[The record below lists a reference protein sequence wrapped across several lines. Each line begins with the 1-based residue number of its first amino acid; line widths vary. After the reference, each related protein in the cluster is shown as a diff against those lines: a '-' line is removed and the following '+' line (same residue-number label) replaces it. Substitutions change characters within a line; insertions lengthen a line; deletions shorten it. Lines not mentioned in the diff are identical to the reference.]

1 MKNVL
6 VTGHNGFLGKI
17 LLKKLKNKKL
27 NIYGISRG
35 TNPILECVNYQGDVT
50 ELNNLHN
57 ILSSKNIDT
66 VIHLAG
72 KAIVSECEENPFDA
86 FKINGLGTA
95 AVLEASRITNVKK
108 IISIETDKV
117 YGTQKLMPTPETSK
131 LNPGGP
137 YEFSKFLSSKI
148 ADFYRNYYKMNIVS
162 LRPANLIGGGDH
174 NSTRIMP
181 NAFKH
186 ILEGKG
192 IPIYEEAKKM
202 TRDFIYVS
210 DVAEAIYI
218 LSTSNN
224 KHYKYNLSPNKKI
237 NIFEFGML
245 INKTLNYK
253 VPPQIIKKN
262 INFKEIPEQ
271 SIDGSLFQKE
281 FNFKYTDLRTI
292 IKKSFLEYKEI
303 STDVF

>member
-6 VTGHNGFLGKI
+6 ITGHNGFLGKV
-17 LLKKLKNKKL
+17 LLRKLQKKNL
-27 NIYGISRG
+27 NIFGISRG
-35 TNPILECVNYQGDVT
+35 INQGLECVNYLGDVT
-50 ELNNLHN
+50 NLNILHN
-57 ILSSKNIDT
+57 IMSSKNIDT

-95 AVLEASRITNVKK
+95 AVLEASRITHVKK
-108 IISIETDKV
+108 IISVETDKV
-117 YGTQKLMPTPETSK
+117 YGNQKIMPTPETSK

-137 YEFSKFLSSKI
+137 YEFSKVLSSEI
-148 ADFYRNYYKMNIVS
+148 SDFYRNYYKMNIISV
-162 LRPANLIGGGDH
+162 RPANLIGGGDH
-174 NSTRIMP
+174 NTTRIMP

-210 DVAEAIYI
+210 DVADALYI
-218 LSTSNN
+218 LSINDN
-224 KHYKYNLSPNKKI
+224 KHHKYNLSPNKKI

-262 INFKEIPEQ
+262 IKFKEIPEQ

-281 FNFKYTDLRTI
+281 YNFKYTDLKTI
-292 IKKSFLEYKEI
+292 IKKSFLDYKKN
-303 STDVF
+303 

>member
-6 VTGHNGFLGKI
+6 ITGHNGFLGKV
-17 LLKKLKNKKL
+17 LLKKLQKKNL
-27 NIYGISRG
+27 NIFGISRG
-35 TNPILECVNYQGDVT
+35 INQGLECVNYLGEVT
-50 ELNNLHN
+50 NLNILHN
-57 ILSSKNIDT
+57 IMSSKNIDT

-95 AVLEASRITNVKK
+95 AVLEASRITHVKK
-108 IISIETDKV
+108 IISVETDKV
-117 YGTQKLMPTPETSK
+117 YGNQKIMPTPETSK

-137 YEFSKFLSSKI
+137 YEFSKVLSSEI
-148 ADFYRNYYKMNIVS
+148 SDFYRNYYNMNIISV
-162 LRPANLIGGGDH
+162 RPANLIGGGDH
-174 NSTRIMP
+174 NTTRIMP

-210 DVAEAIYI
+210 DVADALYI
-218 LSTSNN
+218 LSINNN
-224 KHYKYNLSPNKKI
+224 KHHKYNLSPNKKI

-253 VPPQIIKKN
+253 VPPQIIKKK

-281 FNFKYTDLRTI
+281 YNFKYTDLKTI
-292 IKKSFLEYKEI
+292 IKKSFLEYKKI
-303 STDVF
+303 N

>member
-6 VTGHNGFLGKI
+6 ITGHNGFLGKV
-17 LLKKLKNKKL
+17 LLKKLEKKNL
-27 NIYGISRG
+27 NIFGISRG
-35 TNPILECVNYQGDVT
+35 INQSLECVNYLGDVT
-50 ELNNLHN
+50 NLNILHN
-57 ILSSKNIDT
+57 IMSSKNIDT

-95 AVLEASRITNVKK
+95 AVLEASRITHVKK
-108 IISIETDKV
+108 IISVETDKV
-117 YGTQKLMPTPETSK
+117 YGNQKIMPTPETSK

-137 YEFSKFLSSKI
+137 YEFSKVLSSEI
-148 ADFYRNYYKMNIVS
+148 SDFYRNYYNMNIISV
-162 LRPANLIGGGDH
+162 RPANLIGGGDH
-174 NSTRIMP
+174 NTTRIMP

-210 DVAEAIYI
+210 DVADALYI
-218 LSTSNN
+218 LSINNN
-224 KHYKYNLSPNKKI
+224 KHHKYNLSPNKKI

-262 INFKEIPEQ
+262 IKFKEIPEQ

-281 FNFKYTDLRTI
+281 YNFKYTDLKTI
-292 IKKSFLEYKEI
+292 IKKSFLEYKKI
-303 STDVF
+303 N

>member
-6 VTGHNGFLGKI
+6 ITGHNGFLGKV
-17 LLKKLKNKKL
+17 LLKKLQKKNL
-27 NIYGISRG
+27 NIFGISRG
-35 TNPILECVNYQGDVT
+35 INQGLECVNYLGDVT
-50 ELNNLHN
+50 NLNILHN
-57 ILSSKNIDT
+57 IMSSKNIDT

-95 AVLEASRITNVKK
+95 AVLEASRITHVKK
-108 IISIETDKV
+108 IISVETDKV
-117 YGTQKLMPTPETSK
+117 YGNQKIMPTPETSK

-137 YEFSKFLSSKI
+137 YEFSKVLSSEI
-148 ADFYRNYYKMNIVS
+148 SDFYRNYYKMNIISV
-162 LRPANLIGGGDH
+162 RPANLIGGGDH
-174 NSTRIMP
+174 NTTRIMP

-210 DVAEAIYI
+210 DVADALYI
-218 LSTSNN
+218 LSINNN

-237 NIFEFGML
+237 NIFDFGML

-281 FNFKYTDLRTI
+281 YNFKYTDLKTI
-292 IKKSFLEYKEI
+292 IKKSFLEYKKN
-303 STDVF
+303 

>member
-6 VTGHNGFLGKI
+6 ITGHNGFLGKV
-17 LLKKLKNKKL
+17 LLKKLQKKNL
-27 NIYGISRG
+27 NIFGISRG
-35 TNPILECVNYQGDVT
+35 INQGLECVNYLGDVT
-50 ELNNLHN
+50 NLNILHN
-57 ILSSKNIDT
+57 IMSSKNIDT

-95 AVLEASRITNVKK
+95 AVLEASRITHVKK
-108 IISIETDKV
+108 IISVETDKV
-117 YGTQKLMPTPETSK
+117 YGNQKIMPTPETSK

-137 YEFSKFLSSKI
+137 YEFSKVLSSEI
-148 ADFYRNYYKMNIVS
+148 SDFYRNYYKMNIISV
-162 LRPANLIGGGDH
+162 RPANLIGGGDH
-174 NSTRIMP
+174 NTTRIMP

-210 DVAEAIYI
+210 DVADALYI
-218 LSTSNN
+218 LSINNN
-224 KHYKYNLSPNKKI
+224 KHHKYNLSPNKKI

-281 FNFKYTDLRTI
+281 YNFKYTDLKTI
-292 IKKSFLEYKEI
+292 IKKSFLEYKKN
-303 STDVF
+303 

>member
-6 VTGHNGFLGKI
+6 ITGHNGFLGKA

-27 NIYGISRG
+27 NIFGISRG
-35 TNPILECVNYQGDVT
+35 INPSLDCVNYAGDVT
-50 ELNNLHN
+50 NLNTLHN
-57 ILSSKNIDT
+57 IMSSKNIDT

-72 KAIVSECEENPFDA
+72 KAIVSECEESPFDA

-95 AVLEASRITNVKK
+95 AVLEASRITHVKK
-108 IISIETDKV
+108 IISVETDKV
-117 YGTQKLMPTPETSK
+117 YGTQKIMPTPETSK
-131 LNPGGP
+131 LNSGSP
-137 YEFSKFLSSKI
+137 YEFSKALSSYI
-148 ADFYRNYYKMNIVS
+148 SDFYRNYYKMNVISV
-162 LRPANLIGGGDH
+162 RPANLIGGGDH
-174 NSTRIMP
+174 NTTRIMP

-186 ILEGKG
+186 MLEGKG

-210 DVAEAIYI
+210 DVAEALYI
-218 LSTSNN
+218 LSVNDN

-281 FNFKYTDLRTI
+281 YKFKYTDLKTI
-292 IKKSFLEYKEI
+292 IKESFLAYKKNI
-303 STDVF
+303 N

>member
-6 VTGHNGFLGKI
+6 ITGHNGFLGKA

-27 NIYGISRG
+27 NIFGISRG
-35 TNPILECVNYQGDVT
+35 INPSLECVNYVGDVT
-50 ELNNLHN
+50 NLNTLHN
-57 ILSSKNIDT
+57 IMSSKNIDT

-95 AVLEASRITNVKK
+95 AVLEASRITHVKK
-108 IISIETDKV
+108 IISVETDKV
-117 YGTQKLMPTPETSK
+117 YGIQKIMPTPENSK
-131 LNPGGP
+131 LNAGTP
-137 YEFSKFLSSKI
+137 YEFSKALSSKI
-148 ADFYRNYYKMNIVS
+148 SDFYRYYYKMNIISV
-162 LRPANLIGGGDH
+162 RPANLIGGGDH
-174 NSTRIMP
+174 NTTRIMP

-186 ILEGKG
+186 MLEGKG

-202 TRDFIYVS
+202 TRDFIYVL
-210 DVAEAIYI
+210 DVAEALYI
-218 LSTSNN
+218 LCINNN

-281 FNFKYTDLRTI
+281 YNFKYTDLKTI
-292 IKKSFLEYKEI
+292 IKKSFLEYKKPI
-303 STDVF
+303 F

>member
-6 VTGHNGFLGKI
+6 ITGHNGFLGKV
-17 LLKKLKNKKL
+17 LLKKLQKKNL
-27 NIYGISRG
+27 NIFGISRG
-35 TNPILECVNYQGDVT
+35 INQGLECVNYLGDVT
-50 ELNNLHN
+50 NLNILHN
-57 ILSSKNIDT
+57 IMSSKNIDT

-95 AVLEASRITNVKK
+95 AVLEASRITHVKK
-108 IISIETDKV
+108 IISVETDKV
-117 YGTQKLMPTPETSK
+117 YGNQKIMPTPETSK

-137 YEFSKFLSSKI
+137 YEFSKVLSSEI
-148 ADFYRNYYKMNIVS
+148 SDFYRNYYKMNIISV
-162 LRPANLIGGGDH
+162 RPANLIGGRDH
-174 NSTRIMP
+174 NTTRIMP

-210 DVAEAIYI
+210 DVADALYI
-218 LSTSNN
+218 LSINNN
-224 KHYKYNLSPNKKI
+224 KHHKYNLSPNKKI

-281 FNFKYTDLRTI
+281 YNFKYTDLKTI
-292 IKKSFLEYKEI
+292 IKKSFLEYKKN
-303 STDVF
+303 

>member
-6 VTGHNGFLGKI
+6 ITGHNGFLGKALI
-17 LLKKLKNKKL
+17 KKLKNKNL
-27 NIYGISRG
+27 NIFGISRG
-35 TNPILECVNYQGDVT
+35 INPGLECVNYFGDVT
-50 ELNNLHN
+50 NLNTLHN
-57 ILSSKNIDT
+57 IMSSKNIDT

-95 AVLEASRITNVKK
+95 AVLEASRITHVKK
-108 IISIETDKV
+108 IISVETDKV
-117 YGTQKLMPTPETSK
+117 YGIQKIMPTPETCR

-137 YEFSKFLSSKI
+137 YEFSKFLSAEIS
-148 ADFYRNYYKMNIVS
+148 DFYRNYYKMNIISV
-162 LRPANLIGGGDH
+162 RPANLIGGGDH
-174 NSTRIMP
+174 NTTRIMP

-192 IPIYEEAKKM
+192 IPIYEEAKNM

-210 DVAEAIYI
+210 DVAEALYI
-218 LSTSNN
+218 LSINDN

-237 NIFEFGML
+237 NIFEFGKL
-245 INKTLNYK
+245 INKTLNCK
-253 VPPQIIKKN
+253 VPPKIIKKN

-281 FNFKYTDLRTI
+281 YNFKYTDLKTI
-292 IKKSFLEYKEI
+292 IKKSFLEYKKTI
-303 STDVF
+303 F

>member
-6 VTGHNGFLGKI
+6 ITGHNGFLGKA
-17 LLKKLKNKKL
+17 LLKKLQKKNL
-27 NIYGISRG
+27 NIFGISRG
-35 TNPILECVNYQGDVT
+35 INQGLECVNYLGDVT
-50 ELNNLHN
+50 NLNILHN
-57 ILSSKNIDT
+57 IMSSKNIDT

-95 AVLEASRITNVKK
+95 AVLEASRITHVKK
-108 IISIETDKV
+108 IISVETDKV
-117 YGTQKLMPTPETSK
+117 YGNQKIMPTPETSK

-137 YEFSKFLSSKI
+137 YEFSKVLSSEI
-148 ADFYRNYYKMNIVS
+148 SDFYRNYYKMNIISV
-162 LRPANLIGGGDH
+162 RPANLIGGGDH
-174 NSTRIMP
+174 NTTRIMP

-210 DVAEAIYI
+210 DVADALYI
-218 LSTSNN
+218 LSINNN
-224 KHYKYNLSPNKKI
+224 KHHKYNLSPNKKI

-281 FNFKYTDLRTI
+281 YNFKYTDLKTI
-292 IKKSFLEYKEI
+292 IKKSFLEYKKN
-303 STDVF
+303 

>member
-6 VTGHNGFLGKI
+6 ITGHNGFLGKV

-27 NIYGISRG
+27 NIFGISRG
-35 TNPILECVNYQGDVT
+35 INPCLECVNYVGDVT
-50 ELNNLHN
+50 NLNTLHN
-57 ILSSKNIDT
+57 IMSSKNIDT

-72 KAIVSECEENPFDA
+72 KAIVSECEESPFDA

-95 AVLEASRITNVKK
+95 AVLEASRITHVKK
-108 IISIETDKV
+108 IISVETDKV
-117 YGTQKLMPTPETSK
+117 YGIQKIMPTAETSK
-131 LNPGGP
+131 LNPGTP
-137 YEFSKFLSSKI
+137 YEFSKALSAEIS
-148 ADFYRNYYKMNIVS
+148 DFYRNYYKMNIISV
-162 LRPANLIGGGDH
+162 RPANLIGGEDH
-174 NSTRIMP
+174 NTTRIMP

-210 DVAEAIYI
+210 DVAEALYI
-218 LSTSNN
+218 ISINNN

-271 SIDGSLFQKE
+271 SIDGYLFQKE
-281 FNFKYTDLRTI
+281 YNFKYTDLKAI
-292 IKKSFLEYKEI
+292 IKKSFLEYKKP
-303 STDVF
+303 SS

>member
-6 VTGHNGFLGKI
+6 ITGHNGFLGKA
-17 LLKKLKNKKL
+17 LLKKLQKKNL
-27 NIYGISRG
+27 NIFGISRG
-35 TNPILECVNYQGDVT
+35 INLGLECVNYLGDVT
-50 ELNNLHN
+50 NLNILHN
-57 ILSSKNIDT
+57 IMSSKNIDT

-95 AVLEASRITNVKK
+95 AVLEASRITHVKK
-108 IISIETDKV
+108 IISVETDKV
-117 YGTQKLMPTPETSK
+117 YGNQKIMPTPETSK

-137 YEFSKFLSSKI
+137 YEFSKVLSSEI
-148 ADFYRNYYKMNIVS
+148 SDFYRNYYKMNIISV
-162 LRPANLIGGGDH
+162 RPANLIGGRDH
-174 NSTRIMP
+174 NTTRIMP

-202 TRDFIYVS
+202 TRDFIYIS
-210 DVAEAIYI
+210 DVADALYI
-218 LSTSNN
+218 LSTNNN
-224 KHYKYNLSPNKKI
+224 KHHKYNLSPNKKI

-281 FNFKYTDLRTI
+281 YNFKYTDLKTI
-292 IKKSFLEYKEI
+292 IKKSFLEYKKN
-303 STDVF
+303 

>member
-6 VTGHNGFLGKI
+6 ITGHNGFLGKV
-17 LLKKLKNKKL
+17 LLKKLQKKNL
-27 NIYGISRG
+27 NIFGISRG
-35 TNPILECVNYQGDVT
+35 INQGLECVNYLGEVT
-50 ELNNLHN
+50 NLNILNN
-57 ILSSKNIDT
+57 IMSSKNIDT

-95 AVLEASRITNVKK
+95 AVLEASRITHVKK
-108 IISIETDKV
+108 IISVETDKV
-117 YGTQKLMPTPETSK
+117 YGNQKIMPTPETSK

-137 YEFSKFLSSKI
+137 YEFSKVLSSEI
-148 ADFYRNYYKMNIVS
+148 SDFYRNYYNMNIISV
-162 LRPANLIGGGDH
+162 RPANLIGGEDH
-174 NSTRIMP
+174 NTTRIMP

-210 DVAEAIYI
+210 DVADALYI
-218 LSTSNN
+218 LSINNN
-224 KHYKYNLSPNKKI
+224 KHHTYNLSPNKKI

-253 VPPQIIKKN
+253 VPPQIIKKK

-281 FNFKYTDLRTI
+281 YNFKYTDLKTI
-292 IKKSFLEYKEI
+292 IKKSFLEYKKI
-303 STDVF
+303 N

>member
-6 VTGHNGFLGKI
+6 ITGHNGFLGKV
-17 LLKKLKNKKL
+17 LLKKLQKKNL
-27 NIYGISRG
+27 NIFGISRG
-35 TNPILECVNYQGDVT
+35 INQGLECVNYLGEVT
-50 ELNNLHN
+50 NLNILHN
-57 ILSSKNIDT
+57 IMSSKNIDT

-95 AVLEASRITNVKK
+95 AVLEASRITHVKK

-117 YGTQKLMPTPETSK
+117 YGNQKIMPTPETSK

-137 YEFSKFLSSKI
+137 YEFSKVLSSEI
-148 ADFYRNYYKMNIVS
+148 SDFYRNYYNMNIISV
-162 LRPANLIGGGDH
+162 RPANLIGGGDH
-174 NSTRIMP
+174 NTTRIMP

-210 DVAEAIYI
+210 DVADALYI
-218 LSTSNN
+218 LSINNN
-224 KHYKYNLSPNKKI
+224 KHHKYNLSPNKKI

-253 VPPQIIKKN
+253 VPPQIIKKK

-281 FNFKYTDLRTI
+281 YNFKYTDLKTI
-292 IKKSFLEYKEI
+292 IKKSFLEYKKI
-303 STDVF
+303 N

>member
-6 VTGHNGFLGKI
+6 ITGHNGFLGKV
-17 LLKKLKNKKL
+17 LLKKLKNKNL
-27 NIYGISRG
+27 NIFGISRG
-35 TNPILECVNYQGDVT
+35 INSGLECVNYIGDVT
-50 ELNNLHN
+50 NLNTLHN
-57 ILSSKNIDT
+57 IMSSKNIDT

-95 AVLEASRITNVKK
+95 AVLEASRITHVKK
-108 IISIETDKV
+108 IISVETDKV
-117 YGTQKLMPTPETSK
+117 YGVQKIMPTPETSK

-137 YEFSKFLSSKI
+137 YEFSKGLSAEIS
-148 ADFYRNYYKMNIVS
+148 DFYRNYYKMNIISV
-162 LRPANLIGGGDH
+162 RPANLIGGGDH
-174 NSTRIMP
+174 NTTRIMP

-202 TRDFIYVS
+202 TRDFIYVY
-210 DVAEAIYI
+210 DVAEALYI
-218 LSTSNN
+218 LSIN
-224 KHYKYNLSPNKKI
+224 KNKNYKYNLSPNKKI
-237 NIFEFGML
+237 NIFEFGKL
-245 INKTLNYK
+245 INKTLNCK
-253 VPPQIIKKN
+253 VPPNIIKKN

-281 FNFKYTDLRTI
+281 YNFKYTDLKTI
-292 IKKSFLEYKEI
+292 IKKSFLEYKK
-303 STDVF
+303 TMF

>member
-6 VTGHNGFLGKI
+6 ITGHNGFLGKV
-17 LLKKLKNKKL
+17 LLKKLKNKGL
-27 NIYGISRG
+27 NIFGISRG
-35 TNPILECVNYQGDVT
+35 INQRLECVNYAGDVT
-50 ELNNLHN
+50 DLNTLHN
-57 ILSSKNIDT
+57 IMSSKNIDT

-95 AVLEASRITNVKK
+95 AVLEASRITHVKK
-108 IISIETDKV
+108 IISVETDKV
-117 YGTQKLMPTPETSK
+117 YGIQKIMPTPETSK
-131 LNPGGP
+131 LNAGTP
-137 YEFSKFLSSKI
+137 YEFSKALSSKI
-148 ADFYRNYYKMNIVS
+148 SDFYRSYYKMNIISV
-162 LRPANLIGGGDH
+162 RPANLIGGGDH
-174 NSTRIMP
+174 NTTRIMP

-202 TRDFIYVS
+202 TRDFIYVL
-210 DVAEAIYI
+210 DVAEALYI
-218 LSTSNN
+218 LSINNN
-224 KHYKYNLSPNKKI
+224 KHYKYNLSPDKKI

-281 FNFKYTDLRTI
+281 YNFKYTDLKTI
-292 IKKSFLEYKEI
+292 IKKSFLEFKKPI
-303 STDVF
+303 F

>member
-1 MKNVL
+1 MKNIL
-6 VTGHNGFLGKI
+6 ITGHNGFLGKV
-17 LLKKLKNKKL
+17 LLKKLKKKNL
-27 NIYGISRG
+27 NIFGISRG
-35 TNPILECVNYQGDVT
+35 INLGLDCINYLGDVT
-50 ELNNLHN
+50 NLNILHN
-57 ILSSKNIDT
+57 IMSSKNIDT

-95 AVLEASRITNVKK
+95 AVLEASRITHVKK
-108 IISIETDKV
+108 IISVETDKV
-117 YGTQKLMPTPETSK
+117 YGNQKIMPTPETSK
-131 LNPGGP
+131 LNPGCH
-137 YEFSKFLSSKI
+137 YEFSKVLSSEI
-148 ADFYRNYYKMNIVS
+148 SDFYRNYYNMNIISV
-162 LRPANLIGGGDH
+162 RPANLIGGGDH
-174 NSTRIMP
+174 NTTRIMP

-210 DVAEAIYI
+210 DVADALYI
-218 LSTSNN
+218 LSINNN
-224 KHYKYNLSPNKKI
+224 KHHKYNLSPNKKI

-281 FNFKYTDLRTI
+281 YNFKYTDLKTI
-292 IKKSFLEYKEI
+292 IKKSFLEYKKN
-303 STDVF
+303 

>member
-6 VTGHNGFLGKI
+6 ITGHNGFLGKV

-27 NIYGISRG
+27 NIFGISRG
-35 TNPILECVNYQGDVT
+35 INPCLECVNYVGDVT
-50 ELNNLHN
+50 NLNTLHN
-57 ILSSKNIDT
+57 IMSSKNIDT

-72 KAIVSECEENPFDA
+72 KAIVSECEESPFDA
-86 FKINGLGTA
+86 FKINGHGTA
-95 AVLEASRITNVKK
+95 AVLEASRITHVKK
-108 IISIETDKV
+108 IISVETDKV
-117 YGTQKLMPTPETSK
+117 YGIQKIMPTAETSK
-131 LNPGGP
+131 LNPGTP
-137 YEFSKFLSSKI
+137 YEFSKALSAEIS
-148 ADFYRNYYKMNIVS
+148 DFYRNYYKMNIISV
-162 LRPANLIGGGDH
+162 RPANLIGGEDH
-174 NSTRIMP
+174 NTTRIMP

-210 DVAEAIYI
+210 DVAEALYI
-218 LSTSNN
+218 ISINNN

-271 SIDGSLFQKE
+271 SIDGYLFQKE
-281 FNFKYTDLRTI
+281 YNFKYTDLKAI
-292 IKKSFLEYKEI
+292 IKKSFLEYKK
-303 STDVF
+303 T

>member
-6 VTGHNGFLGKI
+6 ITGHNGFLGKA

-27 NIYGISRG
+27 NIFGISRG
-35 TNPILECVNYQGDVT
+35 INPSLDCVNYAGDVT
-50 ELNNLHN
+50 NINTLHN
-57 ILSSKNIDT
+57 IMSSKNIDT

-72 KAIVSECEENPFDA
+72 KAIVSECEESPFDA

-95 AVLEASRITNVKK
+95 AVLEASRITHVKK
-108 IISIETDKV
+108 IISVETDKV
-117 YGTQKLMPTPETSK
+117 YGTQKIMPTPETSK
-131 LNPGGP
+131 LNSGSP
-137 YEFSKFLSSKI
+137 YEFSKALSSYI
-148 ADFYRNYYKMNIVS
+148 SDFYRNYYKMNVISV
-162 LRPANLIGGGDH
+162 RPANLIGGGDH
-174 NSTRIMP
+174 NTTRIMP

-186 ILEGKG
+186 MLEGKG

-210 DVAEAIYI
+210 DVAEALYI
-218 LSTSNN
+218 LSVNDN

-281 FNFKYTDLRTI
+281 YKFKYTDLKTI
-292 IKKSFLEYKEI
+292 IKESFLAYKKNI
-303 STDVF
+303 N

>member
-6 VTGHNGFLGKI
+6 ITGHNGFLGKA

-27 NIYGISRG
+27 NVFGISRG
-35 TNPILECVNYQGDVT
+35 INPSLECVNYVGDVT
-50 ELNNLHN
+50 NLNTLHN
-57 ILSSKNIDT
+57 IMSSKNIDT

-95 AVLEASRITNVKK
+95 AVLEAARITHVKK
-108 IISIETDKV
+108 IISVETDKV
-117 YGTQKLMPTPETSK
+117 YGIQKIMPTPETSK
-131 LNPGGP
+131 LNAGTP
-137 YEFSKFLSSKI
+137 YEFSKVLSSKI
-148 ADFYRNYYKMNIVS
+148 SDFYRYYYKMNIISV
-162 LRPANLIGGGDH
+162 RPANLIGGGDH
-174 NSTRIMP
+174 NTTRIMP
-181 NAFKH
+181 NAFRH

-202 TRDFIYVS
+202 TRDFIYVL
-210 DVAEAIYI
+210 DVAEALYI
-218 LSTSNN
+218 LSINNN

-281 FNFKYTDLRTI
+281 YNFKYTDLKTI
-292 IKKSFLEYKEI
+292 IKKSFLEYKKPI
-303 STDVF
+303 F

>member
-6 VTGHNGFLGKI
+6 ITGHNGFLGKI
-17 LLKKLKNKKL
+17 LLKKLQNKNL
-27 NIYGISRG
+27 NIFGISRG
-35 TNPILECVNYQGDVT
+35 INQGLECVNYFGDVT
-50 ELNNLHN
+50 NLNVLQN
-57 ILSSKNIDT
+57 IMSSKNIDT

-95 AVLEASRITNVKK
+95 AVLEASRITHVKK
-108 IISIETDKV
+108 IISVETDKV
-117 YGTQKLMPTPETSK
+117 YGYQKLMPTPETSK

-137 YEFSKFLSSKI
+137 YEFSKVLSAEISN
-148 ADFYRNYYKMNIVS
+148 FYRNYYEMNIISV
-162 LRPANLIGGGDH
+162 RPANLIGDGDH
-174 NSTRIMP
+174 NTTRIMP

-210 DVAEAIYI
+210 DVAEALYI
-218 LSTSNN
+218 LSINNN

-281 FNFKYTDLRTI
+281 YNFKYTDLKTI
-292 IKKSFLEYKEI
+292 IKKSFLEYKKN
-303 STDVF
+303 SY

>member
-1 MKNVL
+1 M
-6 VTGHNGFLGKI
+6 
-17 LLKKLKNKKL
+17 
-27 NIYGISRG
+27 
-35 TNPILECVNYQGDVT
+35 
-50 ELNNLHN
+50 
-57 ILSSKNIDT
+57 SSKNIDT

-95 AVLEASRITNVKK
+95 AVLEASRITHVKK
-108 IISIETDKV
+108 IISVETDKV
-117 YGTQKLMPTPETSK
+117 YGNQKIMPTPETSK

-137 YEFSKFLSSKI
+137 YEFSKVLSSEI
-148 ADFYRNYYKMNIVS
+148 SDFYRNYYKMNIISV
-162 LRPANLIGGGDH
+162 RPANLIGGRDH
-174 NSTRIMP
+174 NTTRIMP

-202 TRDFIYVS
+202 TRDFIYIS
-210 DVAEAIYI
+210 DVADALYI
-218 LSTSNN
+218 LSTNNN
-224 KHYKYNLSPNKKI
+224 KHHKYNLSPNKKI
-237 NIFEFGML
+237 NIYEFGML

-281 FNFKYTDLRTI
+281 YNFKYTDLKTI
-292 IKKSFLEYKEI
+292 IKKSFLEYKKN
-303 STDVF
+303 

>member
-6 VTGHNGFLGKI
+6 ITGHNGFLGKI
-17 LLKKLKNKKL
+17 LLKKLQNKNL
-27 NIYGISRG
+27 NIFGISRG
-35 TNPILECVNYQGDVT
+35 INQGLECVNYFGDVT
-50 ELNNLHN
+50 NLNVLQN
-57 ILSSKNIDT
+57 IMSSKNIDT

-95 AVLEASRITNVKK
+95 AVLEASRITHVKK
-108 IISIETDKV
+108 IISVETDKV
-117 YGTQKLMPTPETSK
+117 YGIQKIMPTAETSK
-131 LNPGGP
+131 LNPGTP
-137 YEFSKFLSSKI
+137 YEFSKALSAEIS
-148 ADFYRNYYKMNIVS
+148 DFYRNYYKMNIISV
-162 LRPANLIGGGDH
+162 RPANLIGGGDH
-174 NSTRIMP
+174 NTTRIMP

-210 DVAEAIYI
+210 DVAEALYI
-218 LSTSNN
+218 LSINNN

-281 FNFKYTDLRTI
+281 YNFKYTDLKAI
-292 IKKSFLEYKEI
+292 IKKSFLEYKKP
-303 STDVF
+303 SS